1 VNAGRSRSR
10 LISLLAWTAALLGIV
25 LLVFELRSADLS
37 QLLHSVRPGWLSAA
51 FAATALS
58 MFAAAYNLHGFAPVR
73 LKLRSTLLAQL
84 AVGFTRTLT
93 PSLVSTPAVAT
104 RYLTRSGASLPVA
117 LGAVSAAQIA
127 QAIVTTIVVGAMSVT
142 SGSWRVPDIQLT
154 PVLLTVATISVLV
167 LAGLVLARSS
177 ATVRR
182 AVSSGRGS
190 CQTLRAQARRRPG
203 QVVVGVIASAVL
215 TLTHVLAFV
224 CCVYAAGGHGSLLA
238 LAVVYLGSAAA
249 GSLVPTPGGTGA
261 VEAALVAGLTTS
273 GLSLPVAVAAAVLS
287 RLESVW
293 LPAAPGWFALR
304 SLRRDGLL

>member
-1 VNAGRSRSR
+1 MQTGRSRSR
-10 LISLLAWTAALLGIV
+10 LISLLTWTAGLLGIV
-25 LLVFELRSADLS
+25 LLGFELRSADLS

-58 MFAAAYNLHGFAPVR
+58 LFAAAYNLHGFAPVR

-84 AVGFTRTLT
+84 AVGFTRILT

-104 RYLTRSGASLPVA
+104 RYLTRSGVSLPLA

-127 QAIVTTIVVGAMSVT
+127 QAIVTAIVVGALSVT
-142 SGSWRVPDIQLT
+142 SGSWRVPTIQLT
-154 PVLLTVATISVLV
+154 PVLWAVAALSVLV
-167 LAGLVLARSS
+167 VAGVVLARSS

-182 AVSSGRGS
+182 AVSSGLES
-190 CQTLRAQARRRPG
+190 WHTLHAYARRRPG

-224 CCVYAAGGHGSLLA
+224 CCVHAAGGHGNLLA

-249 GSLVPTPGGTGA
+249 GSLVPTPGGTGT
-261 VEAALVAGLTTS
+261 VEAALVAGLTAT
-273 GLSLPVAVAAAVLS
+273 GLSLPIAVAAAVLS
-287 RLESVW
+287 RLESAW